1 MFRHRVGFPERTL
14 SELENIVAGLPLPIA
29 QLARRALR
37 SQSPIELHHNAYY
50 LAEATLKL
58 ASAARI
64 GLWLA
69 GALDPSSALARR
81 LEALTYPSLG
91 QWRDFLRDTD
101 RVLAHRG
108 QGEGAQ
114 GMRYLGRLSEPRPDW
129 TAVPAF
135 ALAAEQSGAVS
146 EEAAKT
152 GRSDGLLGF
161 FDLVVSY
168 RNRVIAHG
176 GQRVESYYEE
186 LGNVL
191 LLALQEVLACEELFG
206 GQRLVYARIRIEADG
221 DSAALFWQ
229 DLTGPTSAP
238 LESHPA
244 ETGARHQP
252 ERSMAGRVCMLGPSG
267 VCELHPLVVYR
278 TDEAGRES
286 FGFLNRTIRRGD
298 GGAQVRRVD
307 YLDYDTGEN
316 VGGMDTR
323 PALTALIGRLRGQQA
338 TVQDLEAAQ
347 DASLAG
353 ADPEPEGAPVP
364 PGETVGDYEIHEELG
379 RGSMG
384 VVYRARQCSLGR
396 RVALKVL
403 PHSLAGDSAML
414 RRFRNEISA
423 LARCDHPNVIRIL
436 TSGIE
441 GDRYYYAMDL
451 VDGADLA
458 RTGRVLTRWRSAGAM
473 LREAHVDAAVH
484 AAMKQ
489 REGAEDAEDR
499 PPGDLAKDVDGRS
512 FFVRIAELFAGACT
526 GLDHLHERGILH
538 RDLKPSNLLLTADG
552 RRLVITDLGLAR
564 LHDIGTV
571 ASRSDGRILGTLRYA
586 APEQLVRRLG
596 DVDYRADLYSLG
608 ASLYETATGRPMFDG
623 DTESRLVKQILYETP
638 PAPRSV
644 ERRIPHDLAAIV
656 EVATSRE
663 PLARYPSAAAFAED
677 LRAFASGRAPP
688 VASAWKRAPLLRLAR
703 RKPVALGVTS
713 LIAAGAL
720 AAATAVW
727 SWNRTRTVYCAEL
740 LHRWEGPFCATPL
753 PDSTRSPLSVRYRLS
768 SQRGKVDRVER
779 LNGSGWPQD
788 DERGEARW
796 EYVWSEAGTVVSVFA
811 FDASGTAT
819 VQWAY
824 SPDLSRAERRDPSG
838 NPKPEEG
845 TEISVLRI
853 EHDSRGFRRSIAFH
867 NIYGYPIADKD
878 KRFGQAFTTDS
889 QGRALE
895 VINLGEDGRPA
906 PSRSGILKEVMVR
919 GADGRESARDRLDA
933 SGGPAL
939 GRTGVSGYRVA
950 YDAVGNPTSWT
961 WVGGAGQ
968 PVADEDGNAGW
979 RADHDER
986 GNRVGWRLVNVEG
999 GAGRHRDGYAGWTAT
1014 YDDKGRMVGQRY
1026 LDGRGEPVSIGA
1038 GYAGWT
1044 RGYDERGRLVR
1055 EAHVDP
1061 NGQPTLCKEGY
1072 FERRLEW
1079 DSAGRQVGERYLD
1092 RAGKPVMTS
1101 RRYAGWRAEYD
1112 SRGNEV
1118 LRVFLGLG
1126 GEPTLTAYGHAGW
1139 RAEHDERGT
1148 QVQITYLDASLQ
1160 PGATLSGYASVRTLY
1175 NSRGEI
1181 IESSFFDPQG
1191 RPIATPDGYAVVRR
1205 HYDRRGNPIEESY
1218 WGVDGKPALHRRGYF
1233 AVRTRYDERGN
1244 PVEETHH
1251 GIDGGVV
1258 KAP

>member
-1 MFRHRVGFPERTL
+1 MLRSEVHGLVYRHRVGFSERTL
-14 SELENIVAGLPLPIA
+14 SELENIVPGLPLPIA

-101 RVLAHRG
+101 RVLAHREE
-108 QGEGAQ
+108 GEGTQ
-114 GMRYLGRLSEPRPDW
+114 QSRYLGRLSEPRPDW

-146 EEAAKT
+146 EEASKT

-186 LGNVL
+186 LGNL
-191 LLALQEVLACEELFG
+191 LLRALQEVLACEELFG
-206 GQRLVYARIRIEADG
+206 GQKLVYARLRLDAGG
-221 DSAALFWQ
+221 DSGALFWQ

-238 LESHPA
+238 LESDPA
-244 ETGARHQP
+244 EPGARRP
-252 ERSMAGRVCMLGPSG
+252 PDRSMAGRVCMLGASG

-286 FGFLNRTIRRGD
+286 FGFLNRTIRRGE

-436 TSGIE
+436 TSGLE

-458 RTGRVLTRWRSAGAM
+458 RTGRVLTRWRRSGEV

-489 REGAEDAEDR
+489 REGSEEAEERA
-499 PPGDLAKDVDGRS
+499 PGDLARDVDGRS

-571 ASRSDGRILGTLRYA
+571 ASRSGGRILGTLRYA

-608 ASLYETATGRPMFDG
+608 ASLYETATGRSMFDG
-623 DTESRLVKQILYETP
+623 DTESRLVRQILYETP

-663 PLARYPSAAAFAED
+663 PSARYPSAAAFAED
-677 LRAFASGRAPP
+677 LRAFARGHAPP

-703 RKPVALGVTS
+703 RKPVALSVTS

-720 AAATAVW
+720 AASAAVW

-753 PDSTRSPLSVRYRLS
+753 PDSERSPLSVRYRLS
-768 SQRGKVDRVER
+768 SQRGRVERVER

-796 EYVWSEAGTVVSVFA
+796 EYVWSEGGTVVSVFA
-811 FDASGTAT
+811 FDATGTAT
-819 VQWAY
+819 VQWGY
-824 SPDLSRAERRDPSG
+824 SADLSRAERRAPSG
-838 NPKPEEG
+838 DPKPEEG

-853 EHDSRGFRRSIAFH
+853 EHDSRGFRRSVAFH
-867 NIYGYPIADKD
+867 NIYGYPTADKD

-889 QGRALE
+889 QGRDLE
-895 VINLGEDGRPA
+895 VVNLGEDGRPA
-906 PSRSGILKEVMVR
+906 PSRAGVLKEVMTR
-919 GADGRESARDRLDA
+919 GADGRESARDRFDGA
-933 SGGPAL
+933 GGPAA
-939 GRTGVSGYRVA
+939 GSTGIAGHRVA
-950 YDAVGNPTSWT
+950 HDAVGNPTSWT

-968 PVADEDGNAGW
+968 PVADDDGNAGW
-979 RADHDER
+979 RAEYDDR
-986 GNRVGWRLVNVEG
+986 GNRVGWMLVDVEG

-1026 LDGRGEPVSIGA
+1026 LDSSGE
-1038 GYAGWT
+1038 
-1044 RGYDERGRLVR
+1044 
-1055 EAHVDP
+1055 
-1061 NGQPTLCKEGY
+1061 
-1072 FERRLEW
+1072 
-1079 DSAGRQVGERYLD
+1079 
-1092 RAGKPVMTS
+1092 PVMTS
-1101 RRYAGWRAEYD
+1101 SHYAGWRAEYD

-1139 RAEHDERGT
+1139 RAAHDERGT

-1160 PGATLSGYASVRTLY
+1160 PGATLNGYASVRSLY
-1175 NSRGEI
+1175 GSRGEM

-1191 RPIATPDGYAVVRR
+1191 RPVATSDGYAMVRR
-1205 HYDRRGNPIEESY
+1205 QYDRRGNPIEETY

-1244 PVEETHH
+1244 AVEETHH
-1251 GIDGGVV
+1251 GIDGAVV
-1258 KAP
+1258 KSP